1 MAETQSVLQPV
12 TDETR
17 RQARNLVR
25 TARHATMA
33 SLDASDGWPLASRV
47 LVAPD
52 ITGDPVILVST
63 LASHA
68 AALAA
73 DPRACLLFGTPGKG
87 DPLAHARLSA
97 RGRAEKIDAHHADYE
112 RVRRRF
118 LARQPK
124 AKLYV
129 DFPDFSFWRIA
140 LTSASLNGGFG
151 RAHEMSRGDLT
162 EEVEAGIVDAELR
175 VSTHMNEDHSDATER
190 MVHQAGGAGTGWLIG
205 TIDRH
210 GFDCVRADDVCRIEF
225 DRMIDTGKDYHMAFV
240 ELARQAK
247 SNAAPEGA
255 A

>member
-1 MAETQSVLQPV
+1 MAETAGVLQPV

-17 RQARNLVR
+17 RQARWLVR

-33 SLDASDGWPLASRV
+33 SLDAADGWPLASRV

-63 LASHA
+63 LAAHA

-73 DPRACLLFGTPGKG
+73 DPRTCLLFGTPGKG

-97 RGRAEKIDAHHADYE
+97 RGRAEKINAGHADYA
-112 RVRRRF
+112 RIRRRF

-124 AKLYV
+124 ATLYV
-129 DFPDFSFWRIA
+129 DFPDFAFWRIG
-140 LTSASLNGGFG
+140 LSSASLNAGFG
-151 RAHEMSRGDLT
+151 RAHALSREDLT
-162 EEVEAGIVDAELR
+162 EEVDAGIAEAEPR
-175 VSTHMNEDHSDATER
+175 VCAHMNEDHADATER
-190 MVHQAGGAGTGWLIG
+190 MVQGSGGTGTGWLIG

-225 DRMIDTGKDYHMAFV
+225 DRTIASGKDYHMAFV
-240 ELARQAK
+240 ELARRAK
-247 SNAAPEGA
+247 SDAAPEGA